1 MVPPARINFS
11 MNELRV
17 FNILLIASFIIA
29 VGIFITLFFISAPYG
44 RHTRR
49 GWGVQLP
56 NWLGWL
62 LMESISAIVM
72 LVTFFIGDAPKTVT
86 TILFLLM
93 WEAHYIHRSY
103 IYPFMLRD
111 GKKKMPVTVVLLAV
125 VFNLGNGYINGR
137 YIFHFAENRYSND
150 WLLDPRFLIG
160 AALFLAGF
168 IINRWADNTLRELRK
183 PGETGYSIP
192 HSGLYEYISCP
203 NYFGEIL
210 EWFGWAIATWSLPG
224 LTFAVWTFANLAPR
238 AWSHHRWYHKTFS
251 DYPSHRKALLP
262 GIW

>member
-1 MVPPARINFS
+1 MS
-11 MNELRV
+11 E
-17 FNILLIASFIIA
+17 FNLFKIFLIASFIIA
-29 VGIFITLFFISAPYG
+29 AGIFTTLFFISAPYG
-44 RHTRR
+44 RHHRH

-62 LMESISAIVM
+62 LMESVSAIAM
-72 LVTFFIGDAPKTVT
+72 LVMFLIGDAPKTLT

-111 GKKKMPVTVVLLAV
+111 GKKKMPITVVLMAV

-137 YIFHFAENRYSND
+137 YLFHLAGNRYAAD
-150 WLLDPRFLIG
+150 WLLDPRFISG

-168 IINRWADNTLRELRK
+168 VINRWADNVLRELRK
-183 PGETGYSIP
+183 PGETGYTIP
-192 HSGLYEYISCP
+192 HGALYEYISCP

-210 EWFGWAIATWSLPG
+210 EWFGWAIATWSIPG

-238 AWSHHRWYHKTFS
+238 AWSHHKWYHATFS
-251 DYPSHRKALLP
+251 EYPSNRKALIP